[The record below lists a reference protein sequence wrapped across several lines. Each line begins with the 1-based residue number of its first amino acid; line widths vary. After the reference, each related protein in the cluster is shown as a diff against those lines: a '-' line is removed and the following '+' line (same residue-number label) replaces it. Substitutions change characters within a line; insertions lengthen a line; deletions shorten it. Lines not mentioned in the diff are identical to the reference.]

1 MQSPPPLPV
10 AQSKR
15 WLPIV
20 FLAVVVIALSPFAAL
35 IWWISIPALTNQD
48 IAALK
53 LQGEA
58 LMAAAEQYAGQHD
71 GTYPATLE
79 DARIKPPKTRWGGW
93 RYQVSSEDKIS
104 VSVGHYL
111 RDGFT
116 LSWQPGYGWYL
127 DT

>member
-1 MQSPPPLPV
+1 
-10 AQSKR
+10 
-15 WLPIV
+15 V
-20 FLAVVVIALSPFAAL
+20 FSLVIALCTPPFAAL
-35 IWWISIPALTNQD
+35 VWWISIPAPTDQD

-58 LMAAAEQYAGQHD
+58 LMAATEQYAGQHD
-71 GTYPATLE
+71 GVYPATLQE
-79 DARIKPPKTRWGGW
+79 AHIKPPKTRWGRW
-93 RYQVSSEDKIS
+93 HYHVTREDKIS

-116 LSWQPGYGWYL
+116 LSWQPGHGWYL